1 MAAAVV
7 PRLPD
12 HVQAVAFHPQ
22 TGQLELRPDSPAYG
36 TQLRLIAARIVT
48 AANESAGT
56 GAVRSI
62 RVLPVGARPHR
73 PEPRSRGPC
82 RTGCFGVAGEDP

>member
-1 MAAAVV
+1 M

-12 HVQAVAFHPQ
+12 HVQAAAFHPQ
-22 TGQLELRPDSPAYG
+22 TSQLDLRPTHPPTA
-36 TQLRLIAARIVT
+36 QLRLIAARIVT